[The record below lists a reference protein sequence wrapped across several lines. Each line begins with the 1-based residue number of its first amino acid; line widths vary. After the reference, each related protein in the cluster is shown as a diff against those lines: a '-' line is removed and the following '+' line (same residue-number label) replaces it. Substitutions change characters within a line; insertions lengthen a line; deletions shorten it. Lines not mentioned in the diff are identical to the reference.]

1 MAKAPTKAAY
11 ERSKFDKDRGVR
23 EGSKADMKRD
33 AKGMA
38 AMKAATAKKAG
49 RKK

>member
-1 MAKAPTKAAY
+1 MAKAVTKAAY
-11 ERSKFDKDRGVR
+11 ERSKFDKDKGFR

-33 AKGMA
+33 RKGMA
-38 AMKAATAKKAG
+38 AMKASVGKKAG